1 MISTVLKNACG
12 SLLNLYAVEVEHAVS
27 CVVYIHYL
35 PNRRNGALPC
45 ETVKAAQDYPDAM
58 AGNLPEL
65 NYIYWIIY
73 KDKSGNHFIG
83 EIFAET
89 PKTSFRSFIDDHL
102 DNYHI
107 CLYYYSFTK

>member
-1 MISTVLKNACG
+1 MMISTVLKNACG

-58 AGNLPEL
+58 ATTTT
-65 NYIYWIIY
+65 Y
-73 KDKSGNHFIG
+73 K
-83 EIFAET
+83 
-89 PKTSFRSFIDDHL
+89 
-102 DNYHI
+102 
-107 CLYYYSFTK
+107 